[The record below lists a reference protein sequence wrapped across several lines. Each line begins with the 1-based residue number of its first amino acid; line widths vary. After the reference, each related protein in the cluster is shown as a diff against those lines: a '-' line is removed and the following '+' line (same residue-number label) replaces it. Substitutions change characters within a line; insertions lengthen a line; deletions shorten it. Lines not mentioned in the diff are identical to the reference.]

1 VFTSLTFIACARKGE
16 AQTIRRPYEPT
27 REAAM
32 AAFASYGRG
41 STGGVTGQPA
51 DRTGTGAMR
60 PEFTHKSG
68 NVVVPPQSE
77 ECRAQARKWEERAKR
92 TKDPMAKRAALN
104 RARQLHKL
112 ARLAENAAV
121 VLQSEHCRGKA
132 RDCQERAVTAD
143 DPSLKSFWLALGQHW
158 QQLATTLEE
167 NGRG

>member
-1 VFTSLTFIACARKGE
+1 
-16 AQTIRRPYEPT
+16 
-27 REAAM
+27 M
-32 AAFASYGRG
+32 AAFASYGKG
-41 STGGVTGQPA
+41 STGGVTGQPGRQ
-51 DRTGTGAMR
+51 DRNR
-60 PEFTHKSG
+60 RHEPEFIHKSG
-68 NVVVPPQSE
+68 NAVVPSQSD
-77 ECRAQARKWEERAKR
+77 ECRAQARQWEERAKR

-104 RARQLHKL
+104 RARQLHEL
-112 ARLAENAAV
+112 ADRLAENAAV